1 MIFRLS
7 KKSLCKKTPKKHEH
21 TFSHVNHYDKT
32 SSLKKQR
39 KDHVVFSLK
48 KQKNDPKA

>member
-1 MIFRLS
+1 MNFKLS

-21 TFSHVNHYDKT
+21 TFSHVNHYAIFK
-32 SSLKKQR
+32 SLKYLR

-48 KQKNDPKA
+48 NQKNYPKA